1 VRVQHRIRS
10 AVALPCGVLVAVGYT
25 LWQLV
30 VEQKL
35 FLHTFLVERVGHRR
49 VPRLPL
55 GYGNVLRLKLIML
68 WQQLSRRPEAVKGH
82 QFTVYARMRRRLVAH
97 GVPPGQVAGVR
108 EYETGALDPRVFYRE
123 HVKKAVPCVIRG
135 FYRGDLERFRLQ
147 ALAERFPDAVA
158 QVLDPGD
165 KRIMSVPLREIYED
179 GRTKYIPQQTL
190 LDQNPE
196 LREFFE
202 VDRTRPYFPILG
214 RPSKPVA
221 SFLILGSGRGL
232 NANFHC
238 EESPNWYVA
247 VSGTKRWTL
256 VEAEYSW
263 LMYPAARGDGMRR
276 FSEFRAAE
284 DGTPRD
290 RERFSL
296 FDYAPKLEF
305 ELHPGDALF
314 FPAWMWHKTINLDD
328 EGLGVTCR
336 FAPPTP
342 MSNRYFRA
350 LEMISPAFWR
360 STVQVVAGKIRG
372 DTGGLEDAGGF
383 NQQEVALY

>member
-1 VRVQHRIRS
+1 MRVWRHIRS
-10 AVALPCGVLVAVGYT
+10 AFALPCGVLVAVGYS

-35 FLHTFLVERVGHRR
+35 FLHTFLVGRVTGRA
-49 VPRLPL
+49 VTRLPL

-68 WQQLSRRPEAVKGH
+68 WQQLSGNPEALRLQ
-82 QFTVYARMRRRLVAH
+82 QFAVYSRIRRRLEARRVL
-97 GVPPGQVAGVR
+97 PGEVGGIR
-108 EYETGALDPRVFYRE
+108 EYEAGDLDPRVFHRE
-123 HVKKAVPCVIRG
+123 HVKAAVPCVIRG
-135 FYRGDLERFRLQ
+135 FYRGDLERFRFR

-158 QVLDPGD
+158 QALDSAD
-165 KRIMSVPLREIYED
+165 RKITSVRLRDLYED
-179 GRTKYIPQQTL
+179 GRTTYIPQQAL
-190 LDQNPE
+190 LDQNAQ

-202 VDRTRPYFPILG
+202 VDRASPYFPVLG

-221 SFLILGSGRGL
+221 SFLIIGGGRGL

-247 VSGTKRWTL
+247 VSGAKRWTL
-256 VEAEYSW
+256 VDAEHSW

-276 FSEFRAAE
+276 FSEFEAAE

-290 RERFSL
+290 RESFAL

-314 FPAWMWHKTINLDD
+314 FPAWMWHKTVNLDD

-336 FAPPTP
+336 FAPSGP

-350 LEMISPAFWR
+350 LQMISPACWR
-360 STVQVVAGKIRG
+360 STAQVVAGKIRG
-372 DTGGLEDAGGF
+372 DSGGLEEAGGF
-383 NQQEVALY
+383 NEQEVALY

>member
-1 VRVQHRIRS
+1 VWKRIRS
-10 AVALPCGVLVAVGYT
+10 AFALFCGVLVAVCYA
-25 LWQLV
+25 LWQLI

-35 FLHTFLVERVGHRR
+35 FLHTLLVGRVSGRR

-55 GYGNVLRLKLIML
+55 GYANVLRLKLIML
-68 WQQLSRRPEAVKGH
+68 WQQLSGEPEALKDH
-82 QFTVYARMRRRLVAH
+82 QFTVYERIRRRLAAR
-97 GVPPGQVAGVR
+97 GVGPGQVVGVR
-108 EYETGALDPRVFYRE
+108 EYEAGNLDPRVFYRE

-135 FYRGDLERFRLQ
+135 FYRGDLGRFRFH

-158 QVLDPGD
+158 QALDPSD
-165 KRIMSVPLREIYED
+165 RRITSVRLRAIYED
-179 GRTKYIPQQTL
+179 GRRNYIPQQAL
-190 LDQNPE
+190 LDQSAE

-202 VDRTRPYFPILG
+202 VERTRPYFPVLG
-214 RPSKPVA
+214 RPSRPVA
-221 SFLILGSGRGL
+221 SFLIIGSGRGL

-247 VSGTKRWTL
+247 VSGSKRWTL

-263 LMYPAARGDGMRR
+263 LMYPAARGDGLRR
-276 FSEFRAAE
+276 FSEFTAAE

-290 RERFSL
+290 RERFPL

-314 FPAWMWHKTINLDD
+314 FPAWMWHKTVNLDD

-336 FAPPTP
+336 FAAPTP

-350 LEMISPAFWR
+350 LEIISPAFWR
-360 STVQVVAGKIRG
+360 STAQVVAGKIRG